1 MDESLDFTRWTE
13 KPLGV
18 GWRRWAITSTGLR
31 QIFRGKFIR
40 LLLFLAWMSGV
51 ITAAAGF
58 VFGQSV
64 VTDGWIEH
72 FAQSLGPRPG
82 AIASTFCGLI
92 LLFPDIFV
100 EGTFTALLWGQS
112 NFSLFLS
119 LVALTIIVPGLI
131 TRDRASNA
139 LTIYLSRPLTSFD
152 YLIGKFGIVVGLLL
166 AVWTGPLLFGWLLS
180 VMFAPDT
187 IFITY
192 SLLPLGRA
200 LLFNAIG
207 VVVLG
212 AVAFG
217 VSAAAK
223 TTVNTVLLWI
233 GVWIGAGTMAKIP
246 FLPGLVRGLS
256 FTHDLDQISRS
267 LFQGGDILAKAGSVL
282 PLLSADISDGLQRAG
297 EALASEDV
305 LGASLG
311 LLLLI
316 GFSSAVFLRRLR
328 PE

>member
-13 KPLGV
+13 PPLGV

-31 QIFRGKFIR
+31 QIFRGRFFR
-40 LLLFLAWMSGV
+40 LLLFFAWMSGV
-51 ITAAAGF
+51 LTAAAGF
-58 VFGQSV
+58 VFSQSV

-72 FAQSLGPRPG
+72 MAESFGPRAE
-82 AIASTFCGLI
+82 AIASAFTGFI
-92 LLFPDIFV
+92 LLYPDIFV
-100 EGTFTALLWGQS
+100 EGTYTALLWGQS
-112 NFSLFLS
+112 NTSLLLS
-119 LVALTIIVPGLI
+119 LIALTVIVPGLI
-131 TRDRASNA
+131 TRDRASSA

-152 YLIGKFGIVVGLLL
+152 YLIGKFGIVVGVLL

-180 VMFAPDT
+180 VLFAPES

-233 GVWIGAGTMAKIP
+233 GLWMGAGTLAKIP
-246 FLPGLVRGLS
+246 FLPGIVRGMS
-256 FTHDLDQISRS
+256 FTHDLDQIGRAV
-267 LFQGGDILAKAGSVL
+267 FQGGDVLSKASAELAL
-282 PLLSADISDGLQRAG
+282 FN
-297 EALASEDV
+297 
-305 LGASLG
+305 ASLAQGMKQVSTIIGADNIAGAVAG
-311 LLLLI
+311 LVVLVAL
-316 GFSSAVFLRRLR
+316 SSIVFLRRLR